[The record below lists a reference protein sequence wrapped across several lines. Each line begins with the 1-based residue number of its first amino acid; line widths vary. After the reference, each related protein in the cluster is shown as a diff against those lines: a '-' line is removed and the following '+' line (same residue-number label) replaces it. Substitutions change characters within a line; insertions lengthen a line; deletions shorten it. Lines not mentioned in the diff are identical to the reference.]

1 MVHGWKPLGRIL
13 VFSLPYYLAKTFP
26 WLQCVH
32 ATSLMMVIATKCNIF
47 MAMRN
52 TLHVKFEFD
61 LFRCGEAPRQEV
73 IRLFL
78 KMCKLLTFRRG
89 IISTSDLYTTS
100 CFLQSKS
107 QLPIKY
113 SIKCFVLPMLQCPIP
128 RDTVRTV
135 QFISCNEPCCSQGQT
150 PYSEPKTKAKAL
162 ATCRHQNGVLLARM
176 DTKQE
181 PDLWLWC
188 Q

>member
-1 MVHGWKPLGRIL
+1 
-13 VFSLPYYLAKTFP
+13 
-26 WLQCVH
+26 
-32 ATSLMMVIATKCNIF
+32 MVIATQCNIF

-73 IRLFL
+73 IWFFL
-78 KMCKLLTFRRG
+78 KLCKDLTFRRE
-89 IISTSDLYTTS
+89 IISTSDLYATS

-113 SIKCFVLPMLQCPIP
+113 YRKCFVLPMLQCPIP

-135 QFISCNEPCCSQGQT
+135 QFISCNEPCCSQRQT
-150 PYSEPKTKAKAL
+150 PYSEPITKAKAL
-162 ATCRHQNGVLLARM
+162 STCRNKMVYSWQDWTPNKNQTYGCDVSNSFIHWQWFDQGKR
-176 DTKQE
+176 
-181 PDLWLWC
+181 
-188 Q
+188 